1 MLKSVKSN
9 PYYFIKGIA
18 ANPSKHKENI
28 TFDIVTDKEIRTMN
42 GVELPKDTFE
52 NGIAFYSL
60 NEIGRDI
67 FVSINDFKE
76 YDKANNELSKDYQK
90 SIEDIKT
97 ANPNS
102 LIDELGEIVD
112 KQTSIYDFLGEDL
125 DEDDEKLKEDL
136 F

>member
-18 ANPSKHKENI
+18 LNPSKHKENI
-28 TFDIVTDKEIRTMN
+28 TFDIVTDAKIITMN
-42 GVELPKDTFE
+42 GLELPKDTYE
-52 NGIAFYSL
+52 NGIPFY
-60 NEIGRDI
+60 NTEEIGRDI
-67 FVSINDFKE
+67 FFSIEDYKE
-76 YDKANNELSKDYQK
+76 YQKANLELSKDYQK
-90 SIEDIKT
+90 SIEEIKT

-112 KQTSIYDFLGEDL
+112 KQTSIYDFLGDDL